1 MNPAELLLFC
11 FVSTMSWRKS
21 SVALFCGHSFTLHC
35 TEKFLNE
42 NVFKVQ
48 KNKFTQIITP
58 ASVFTFV
65 FIPFL
70 LVVWV
75 GCGQHERTSGLAD
88 SVLQTPLKKLL
99 EGNNHFAHLKPVHPD
114 EDLRRLQDAAK
125 EQHPFAVIVCC
136 SDSRVSP
143 ELIFDQGIGDLFV
156 IRTAGNIIGGIE
168 IGSIEYAVEHLK
180 VNLVVVM
187 GHENCGAIKAFVE
200 GTEVPGHIKDIVD
213 SIKKESEIE
222 AIPLDDNNRL
232 DDCVIAN
239 ILHGVKQLQVQS
251 AIIQGKLQKNE
262 LEILGARYDLDD
274 FKVEFLKQ

>member
-1 MNPAELLLFC
+1 M
-11 FVSTMSWRKS
+11 
-21 SVALFCGHSFTLHC
+21 
-35 TEKFLNE
+35 NE
-42 NVFKVQ
+42 NVFKVL
-48 KNKFTQIITP
+48 KNKLIHSITP

-70 LVVWV
+70 IVVWV
-75 GCGQHERTSGLAD
+75 GCGQHERTSGPAD
-88 SVLQTPLKKLL
+88 SVLRTPLEKLL

-114 EDLRRLQDAAK
+114 EDLRHLQDAAK

-180 VNLVVVM
+180 VKLVVIM

-200 GTEVPGHIKDIVD
+200 GNEAPGHIKDIVD
-213 SIKKESEIE
+213 SIKKEPEIE
-222 AIPLDDNNRL
+222 AIPMGDNNRL
-232 DDCVIAN
+232 DDCVTAN

-251 AIIQGKLQKNE
+251 AIIQDKLQRRE

-274 FKVEFLKQ
+274 FKVEFLNQ